1 MKRHT
6 ILNRTLLALTLLF
19 SGMAVHAQH
28 SEKSSQLNFFENIR
42 SLCGTRFEGYSSFPE
57 DPGDAFR
64 DQLLVANIETCEENQ
79 IRIPFSVGADTS
91 RTWVLSLVDG
101 GIELKHDHRHA
112 DGTPDEV
119 SMYGGT
125 TVQAGS
131 KLSQSFP
138 ADDYTA
144 ELIPDAATNEWFL
157 TLSEDGKELTY
168 YLERHAK
175 PRFRAILNRVTEQ

>member
-1 MKRHT
+1 MKRLPFP
-6 ILNRTLLALTLLF
+6 ICSLLATTLLF
-19 SGMAVHAQH
+19 SGLDVHGQQF
-28 SEKSSQLNFFENIR
+28 EQLTHLKFFESIK

-57 DPGDAFR
+57 DPGNAFR
-64 DQLLVANIETCEENQ
+64 DQLLVANILSCEETQ
-79 IRIPFSVGADTS
+79 IRIPFKVGADTS
-91 RTWVLSLVDG
+91 RTWVISLVDE
-101 GIELKHDHRHA
+101 GIELKHDPRHA

-125 TVQAGS
+125 TTQDGS
-131 KLSQSFP
+131 TLSQSFP

-144 ELIPDAATNEWFL
+144 QLIPDAATNEWFL

-175 PRFRAILNRVTEQ
+175 PRFKATLVRISAQ